1 MLAGAEPEA
10 GVRLHTAVGSQRG
23 KIMGPQLGRERL
35 QFLEPKIQILKQ
47 RDPVAGY
54 LLLYLIV
61 QCFICLDHAQQG
73 TVCGAD
79 KIQMDFHGDAP
90 PARSFDGGG
99 LGSGWIMLSASFF
112 RFSENKN
119 TVQVLIPTR
128 YTEKRGQQ
136 QRSMG
141 MR

>member
-1 MLAGAEPEA
+1 MDPY
-10 GVRLHTAVGSQRG
+10 
-23 KIMGPQLGRERL
+23 LGRERL
-35 QFLEPKIQILKQ
+35 QFLEPRIQILKQ

-54 LLLYLIV
+54 LLLCLTV
-61 QCFICLDHAQQG
+61 QRFIYLDHAQQG
-73 TVCGAD
+73 AVCGAD

-90 PARSFDGGG
+90 PARSFDGGV

-136 QRSMG
+136 QRPMG